1 MDIEIVIFNKSIISS
16 SFSIKNQNLNKM
28 SSCGSDNDVLSSPVG
43 DHGIE
48 TEVDLSSIKK
58 IEPPGFQD
66 WAQCKK
72 QAWLQI
78 DVNPNAFFY
87 RHVLPNEERKNGPW
101 SEEEKALFLKNLKEH
116 PPESG
121 HWGLFA
127 RNIPGRVGYQC
138 NAYFKKLVAAG
149 EIEGYTPKEDSENK
163 HSQPKEASGSD
174 NDSEIKV
181 HTPKKKKSCL
191 MNFKG
196 EDYAYKYNI
205 IDSSSFHFIPEDY
218 DSEISFHETLLSEL
232 KNPETFQRFV
242 NNTNVYYKIGK

>member
-1 MDIEIVIFNKSIISS
+1 
-16 SFSIKNQNLNKM
+16 M
-28 SSCGSDNDVLSSPVG
+28 SGSASDNEIFSSPVG
-43 DHGIE
+43 EHVTDSNSI
-48 TEVDLSSIKK
+48 DLSEIKK

-87 RHVLPNEERKNGPW
+87 RHVLPGEERKNGPW
-101 SEEEKALFLKNLKEH
+101 SDDEKVLFLKNLKEH

-149 EIEGYTPKEDSENK
+149 EIEGYAPKEDVETRNSQSKDSSNSECESD
-163 HSQPKEASGSD
+163 SQTINEVK
-174 NDSEIKV
+174 KV
-181 HTPKKKKSCL
+181 QIPKKKKTNL
-191 MNFKG
+191 VNFKG
-196 EDYAYKYNI
+196 TEYAYQYNI
-205 IDSSSFHFIPEDY
+205 IESDTFHFIPEDY
-218 DSEISFHETLLSEL
+218 DSDATFHEMLLDEL
-232 KNPETFQRFV
+232 SKPEVFKKFV
-242 NNTNVYYKIGK
+242 SNADIYYKIGK